1 MSRSPMPDEQRWDF
15 WYRLTARVCLVWGA
29 SILLLAALD
38 LRSRTTGV
46 DGLQLAQSFTVAGVA
61 LVIASGALWIR
72 LRRFTLVVVLGLV
85 VAAMPLADFAF
96 VFRRAAM
103 LSPAG
108 SDDAWAHTVSLL
120 AVVLTPLLLVVAS
133 VMLSLVWVQW
143 HTLEATLEHPTFPGE
158 SDEQDVPWQP
168 PDGEEEA
175 AAWNPDP
182 LRITSVLAASIIAT
196 WIAAKVGIHM
206 SRSDFL
212 YRSRWPDVAL
222 LGSVVAWP
230 VGVGICFVDRRAR
243 RFVRWFAIPLVAF
256 SVLLLMI
263 AFGLIALSEHW

>member
-1 MSRSPMPDEQRWDF
+1 MSQSPMPDEQRWDF

-29 SILLLAALD
+29 SVLLLAALD
-38 LRSRTTGV
+38 LRSRTAGV
-46 DGLQLAQSFTVAGVA
+46 DALQLAQSFTVAGVA

-85 VAAMPLADFAF
+85 VAAIPLADFAF

-108 SDDAWAHTVSLL
+108 SDDAWAHTASLL

-143 HTLEATLEHPTFPGE
+143 HTLEASLEYPAFPGE
-158 SDEQDVPWQP
+158 SDDQDVPWQP
-168 PDGEEEA
+168 SDGEEEA

-182 LRITSVLAASIIAT
+182 LRITSVLAASIIAA
-196 WIAAKVGIHM
+196 WIAAKVGIHV
-206 SRSDFL
+206 SESDFL

-243 RFVRWFAIPLVAF
+243 RFVRWFALPLVLYGITVF
-256 SVLLLMI
+256 VI
-263 AFGLIALSEHW
+263 ATVFAVFG